1 VRSELS
7 SSTATAL
14 VTPQQSDVFGRLTR
28 QRAAAE
34 ELEQQT
40 RRSVGAALE
49 AGLSWPVIAAGLG
62 TEVRAVMARYDAR
75 PSSRGTSPPTLTGEE
90 QKILTLVLEGWTNQA
105 IAQSLY
111 VSKRSLEAQL
121 TALYRTLGVASK
133 AELRSLRDDW
143 PRRAS

>member
-1 VRSELS
+1 MTAPLTAEQSEVY
-7 SSTATAL
+7 A
-14 VTPQQSDVFGRLTR
+14 RLAR
-28 QRAAAE
+28 HRAAAE

-62 TEVRAVMARYDAR
+62 VEVRTLMARYGAR
-75 PSSRGTSPPTLTGEE
+75 PAVRGGSAPALTGEE

-105 IAQSLY
+105 IAASLY

-121 TALYRTLGVASK
+121 TALYKTLGVASK
-133 AELRSLRDDW
+133 AELRSLRDDR
-143 PRRAS
+143 PRWTP